1 MAHQPRGLSQQATCS
16 IISLPC
22 EIIHSVTDHL
32 DQADIK
38 CFLQTCRNLAA
49 TVTSIMMR
57 RDIDDGIYNSLSW
70 ACYFGDVAIGRRCL
84 DMGASP
90 DAAFLL
96 DPDRRLLPFQR
107 KPNWPDTY
115 ERGLSGYSYEV
126 TVHPTKK
133 LGRIP
138 LFYQSECSSCSALSL
153 ATRRDHVGMVKLLLS
168 YGAKVIERRLPGT
181 EPDDFPTRHL
191 SEWHGF
197 QGAGRN
203 YSHEA
208 VISHVRSIEAAKAL
222 LGAGAA
228 KHINHTGADGYTP
241 LESLLSS
248 SSIYSNS
255 LRPGLTETQ
264 LHALVELFLE
274 NGAQTDRGDLNTGC
288 MTGALATGYLSVV
301 KLILE
306 HSRDVVD
313 SSQHRQVL
321 NLVVST
327 DDLFD
332 YGDRCPIDRD
342 RLFGVLLDVGVS
354 PNTFLD
360 YSGPLLHTTLQLGRY
375 RAAQMLL
382 DRGADPNFTDISTV
396 SPITKALC
404 QCAGPTDFEN
414 EFIIPLVRAGADV
427 DQPSLRPGG
436 FTPLMFAA
444 SDMVSDRLFQDLIAL
459 GADRGA
465 VRQLSPEYP
474 PTSVIQCLLLGS
486 PPTNFDWDGIEHD
499 SSLQTTF
506 QPLHND
512 HEDEATT
519 DSFWL
524 DRRFAKFA
532 SLFAKTEFPEFYTPD
547 GRHCLHWAIDNLYYT
562 NLEWAVDVLLPTYR
576 ANLRPSDD
584 ECPFWRL
591 FSVPRVEKYLAFGTL
606 YQTLRIAEKLVNE
619 RIYPKETEAGETILH
634 RVCRLYQGIPNLEV
648 LEKAVSLGHRLDFG
662 GDLTDRAREW
672 TNELHAKMSDR
683 FTSTTRNWTRVPKPK
698 HLGRYMNCRLRIIA
712 FIIELFMRQGVNL
725 YAEDGDGKT
734 AFEGITDDRVLEWI
748 PKELRDLEKEA
759 EIKCKRAVSPSNL
772 CTSHGLET
780 SISSE
785 KEVED

>member
-1 MAHQPRGLSQQATCS
+1 MAHQPHALPQETSCS
-16 IISLPC
+16 VSSLPW
-22 EIIHSVTDHL
+22 EIINSISDRL

-38 CFLQTCRNLAA
+38 CLLQTCRNLAA
-49 TVTSIMMR
+49 TVAPIMMR

-115 ERGLSGYSYEV
+115 ERGLTEYSYEV
-126 TVHPTKK
+126 TAHPTRK
-133 LGRIP
+133 LSRIP

-168 YGAKVIERRLPGT
+168 YGAKVIERRRPSP

-197 QGAGRN
+197 QGVGEN

-208 VISHVRSIEAAKAL
+208 VISHVRSIDTAEAL

-228 KHINHTGADGYTP
+228 KYINHTGADGYTP
-241 LESLLSS
+241 LETLLSS
-248 SSIYSNS
+248 CSIYSNS

-264 LHALVELFLE
+264 LHALVELFLN
-274 NGAQTDRGDLNTGC
+274 NGAKTTRVNRNTGC
-288 MTGALATGYLSVV
+288 MIGALATGYLSVV
-301 KLILE
+301 RLILE
-306 HSRDVVD
+306 PSPDVMD
-313 SSQHRQVL
+313 PAQHRQIL

-327 DDLFD
+327 GDLFE

-342 RLFGVLLDVGVS
+342 RLFGVLLEAGVS
-354 PNTFLD
+354 PNTSLD
-360 YSGPLLHTTLQLGRY
+360 HGVPLLHTTLQLGRY

-382 DRGADPNFTDISTV
+382 DRGADPNFTNISTV
-396 SPITKALC
+396 SPITKVLC

-444 SDMVSDRLFQDLIAL
+444 SDMVSDRIFQDLLAL
-459 GADRGA
+459 GADCMA
-465 VRQLSPEYP
+465 VRRLSPEYP
-474 PTSVIQCLLLGS
+474 PTSVVQCLLLGS
-486 PPTNFDWDGIEHD
+486 PPTNFDWDDIEHN
-499 SSLQTTF
+499 SSLQVTF

-512 HEDEATT
+512 HEAEATT
-519 DSFWL
+519 DSFWWN
-524 DRRFAKFA
+524 RRCAKFA
-532 SLFAKTEFPEFYTPD
+532 SLFANIQPPEFYTPD
-547 GRHCLHWAIDNLYYT
+547 GQHYLHWAIDNLYYT
-562 NLEWAVDVLLPTYR
+562 NLEWAVDMLLPTYR
-576 ANLRPSDD
+576 ANLRPSDY

-591 FSVPRVEKYLAFGTL
+591 FSITRVEEYLAFGTL

-619 RIYPKETEAGETILH
+619 GLSPKETDGGETILH
-634 RVCRLYQGIPNLEV
+634 RVCRLYQGTPDRAI
-648 LEKAVSLGHRLDFG
+648 LEKAASLGHRLDFG
-662 GDLTDRAREW
+662 GDLTNRAREW
-672 TNELHAKMSDR
+672 TDQLHAKMSDR
-683 FTSTTRNWTRVPKPK
+683 FTSTTRSWTRVPKPK

-712 FIIELFMRQGVNL
+712 FIVELFMRQGVNL
-725 YAEDGDGKT
+725 YAEDEGGKT
-734 AFEGITDDRVLEWI
+734 AFEAITDDRILEWI
-748 PKELRDLEKEA
+748 PKELRDLEIEA
-759 EIKCKRAVSPSNL
+759 GIKSKRAISALVTVPSAP
-772 CTSHGLET
+772 
-780 SISSE
+780 
-785 KEVED
+785 